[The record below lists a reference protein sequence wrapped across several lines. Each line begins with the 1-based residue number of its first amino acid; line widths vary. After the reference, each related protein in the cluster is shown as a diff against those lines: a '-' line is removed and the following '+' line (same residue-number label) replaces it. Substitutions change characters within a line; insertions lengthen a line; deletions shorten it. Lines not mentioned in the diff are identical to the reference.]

1 MSTPALH
8 RLLNILDLHKKGQ
21 LELRAQPHG
30 REISNDENL
39 LEILKTDLVDQVLE
53 AWNDYENQEKDAE
66 EAFFGKPKKG
76 VGIYSSRLR
85 KDKQDRNK
93 EALFLHLI
101 FFEANKTKVQQG
113 AISRG
118 RDEKD
123 YSTLTRYLR
132 FLIKHNLRWQ
142 SGLPDDQDLLREYR
156 RWKKPLK
163 RIKRRVS
170 PS

>member
-39 LEILKTDLVDQVLE
+39 LEILRTDLVDHVLQC
-53 AWNDYENQEKDAE
+53 WNNYKNQDEDAE

-76 VGIYSSRLR
+76 VGNYASRLR
-85 KDKQDRNK
+85 KDKQDSNK

-101 FFEANKTKVQQG
+101 FFEDNKPKIQRG

-118 RDEKD
+118 RDKED
-123 YSTLTRYLR
+123 YTTLKGYLR
-132 FLIKHNLRWQ
+132 FLIKHNTRWR
-142 SGLPDDQDLLREYR
+142 SGLPDDEELLREYR

-163 RIKRRVS
+163 RTKQKVS
-170 PS
+170 QS